1 MVTVKLKVL
10 TIISED
16 TGITEVE
23 YSDVET
29 LGDVVGKFMKKYG
42 KKLRKGLVDLEGNLE
57 NHIVI
62 MVNGRNYQFLEGLKT
77 E

>member
-1 MVTVKLKVL
+1 
-10 TIISED
+10 
-16 TGITEVE
+16 VE

-42 KKLRKGLVDLEGNLE
+42 KKLRKGFVDLEGNLE

-77 E
+77 ELKDGDEVVISPPLVGG